1 MVLLKD
7 AEWSGW
13 ADGPRFDEPVTDRFA
28 PEIPNDLAVNLKD
41 GEGER
46 IGQALDTAS
55 LGSTGQRRGPTGGE
69 IPDVAYKKASTSSS
83 ASSRVSVG

>member
-28 PEIPNDLAVNLKD
+28 AEIADDLKTAKALMLTVGESGGCLRGGRRQTRSWTPSNGPAAGQPD
-41 GEGER
+41 G
-46 IGQALDTAS
+46 
-55 LGSTGQRRGPTGGE
+55 
-69 IPDVAYKKASTSSS
+69 
-83 ASSRVSVG
+83 